1 MNVSAMHIRHKYPLG
16 MILVESGSDEANIV
30 YENGTRVVSSIKDLT
45 NNGYNRDQMIFDVPG
60 DLIAAFSL

>member
-1 MNVSAMHIRHKYPLG
+1 